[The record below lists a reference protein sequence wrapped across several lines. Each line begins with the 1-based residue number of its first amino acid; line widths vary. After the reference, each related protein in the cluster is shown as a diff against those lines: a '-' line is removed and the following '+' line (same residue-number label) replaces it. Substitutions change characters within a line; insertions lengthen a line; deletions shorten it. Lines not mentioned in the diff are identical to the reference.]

1 MVSIL
6 ENIFQISGVILL
18 LCGIYF
24 YWHFR
29 KMKKEKKLTS
39 TERVIYMITQIT
51 LYICAGS
58 YLLLFLDK

>member
-6 ENIFQISGVILL
+6 ENIFQISGAILL

-39 TERVIYMITQIT
+39 TERAIYMITQVT

>member
-6 ENIFQISGVILL
+6 ENVFQISGAILL
-18 LCGIYF
+18 LCGIYL

-29 KMKKEKKLTS
+29 KMKKENKLTS
-39 TERVIYMITQIT
+39 TERAIYMITQIT

-58 YLLLFLDK
+58 YFILFLDK